1 MRGCA
6 DHEAFLPSCPA
17 CHSAAV
23 QAQIGALR
31 RKSRQFAIESR
42 VGRAGI
48 PRRFAERRF
57 GEYVTGTP
65 EQRFALEA
73 VQAYGEQ
80 FAAIRKSGACLMLVG
95 KPGTGKTHL
104 AAALLTAVISRG
116 WSGLFIPMSEALR
129 KIRATYSPRADW
141 TEEQVFEALVK
152 PDLLVLDEVGVA
164 IGDADKRRAILFDI
178 INARY
183 NELRPTC
190 LLANM
195 TRRELEAYLGERA
208 MDRLL
213 ENGGSLIPF
222 TWNSYRTAHP
232 AA

>member
-1 MRGCA
+1 MRR
-6 DHEAFLPSCPA
+6 E
-17 CHSAAV
+17 
-23 QAQIGALR
+23 
-31 RKSRQFAIESR
+31 SRQTAIEHR
-42 VGRAGI
+42 IGRAGI
-48 PRRFAERRF
+48 PRRFAGREF
-57 GEYVTGTP
+57 GAYMTELP
-65 EQRFALEA
+65 EQQFALKA
-73 VQAYGEQ
+73 VQAYSEQ
-80 FAAIRKSGACLMLVG
+80 FERVRRSGACLMLVG

-104 AAALLTAVISRG
+104 AAALLTAVIGRG
-116 WSGLFIPMSEALR
+116 YSGFFIPMSEALR

-141 TEEQVFEALVK
+141 TEEQVFDALVK

-164 IGDADKRRAILFDI
+164 IGDAEKRRAMLFDL

-213 ENGGSLIPF
+213 ENGGTVIPF
-222 TWNSYRTAHP
+222 TWESYRTAQR